1 MTYSSSSSRFSS
13 LDVFRGIAIA
23 GMLLVNQSGL
33 VKDAYPQLLHADWH
47 GWTLAD
53 LVFPFFLFVLGA
65 SMAFSMARHTASL
78 TQPKRAVYLKIL
90 RRSAILFGLGLFL
103 NGFWSYN
110 FSTLRVMGILQRISL
125 TYLASAFVILKLPR
139 KSQWGL
145 TGLLLVG
152 YWLALSFVPVPE
164 FGAGNLTRTGNFG
177 AYIDRLI
184 IGSSHLYVGDQFNSM
199 GDPEGLF
206 STLPAIATVLLGY
219 FAGDWIRKRG
229 SGLKIKTSRQSLA
242 LASYGLISTG
252 LGLLWSLWF
261 PINKKLWTS
270 SYVLFTVGISLILLA
285 VCYELIEVRRIRLW
299 SKPFEVLGLN
309 SLAVFI
315 ASVLMIKVLVLTKL
329 GSGDDAI
336 NAFTW
341 LFQNLFLTWT
351 SPDFGSFLFAFLT
364 LCFWWIVAYV
374 FYRQQWFFKI

>member
-1 MTYSSSSSRFSS
+1 MAYSSSRFSS

-23 GMLLVNQSGL
+23 GMLLVNQAGL
-33 VKDAYPQLLHADWH
+33 VKESYPQLKHADWH

-65 SMAFSMARHTASL
+65 AMAFSLARHTASL
-78 TQPKRAVYLKIL
+78 TQPKRAVYLRVL
-90 RRSAILFGLGLFL
+90 RRSLVLFGLGLLL

-110 FSTLRVMGILQRISL
+110 FSTLRVMGVLQRISL
-125 TYLASAFVILKLPR
+125 TYFVAALVILKLPR
-139 KSQWGL
+139 KSQWGV

-152 YWLALSFVPVPE
+152 YWLALSFIPVPG
-164 FGAGNLTRTGNFG
+164 FGAGDLTRTGNFG

-184 IGSSHLYVGDQFNSM
+184 IGTSHLYAGDQFNFM

-219 FAGDWIRKRG
+219 FAGDWLRKRG
-229 SGLKIKTSRQSLA
+229 SGLKIKTSRQSFTLTV
-242 LASYGLISTG
+242 YGLISLG
-252 LGLLWSLWF
+252 LGLFWSLWF

-285 VCYELIEVRRIRLW
+285 ACYELIEVRRLRLW

-309 SLAVFI
+309 SIAIFV
-315 ASVLMIKVLVLTKL
+315 ASVLVIKILVLTQW
-329 GSGDDAI
+329 GAGENAI
-336 NAFTW
+336 NAFNW
-341 LFQNLFLTWT
+341 VFQNWFLSWT
-351 SPDFGSFLFAFLT
+351 SPDLGAFLFAVLT
-364 LCFWWIVAYV
+364 LCFWWLVAYGL
-374 FYRQQWFFKI
+374 YRQQWFFKI

>member
-1 MTYSSSSSRFSS
+1 MTYSYSLQRFSS

-23 GMLLVNQSGL
+23 GMLLVNKSGL
-33 VKDAYPQLLHADWH
+33 VKEAYPQLQHADWH
-47 GWTLAD
+47 GWTFAD

-65 SMAFSMARHTASL
+65 AMAFSLARHTASL

-90 RRSAILFGLGLFL
+90 RRSIVLFGLGLFL

-125 TYLASAFVILKLPR
+125 TYLASALVILKLSR
-139 KSQWGL
+139 KGQLGV
-145 TGLLLVG
+145 TGCLLVG
-152 YWLALSFVPVPE
+152 YWLALSFIPVPE

-177 AYIDRLI
+177 AYVDRLI
-184 IGSSHLYVGDQFNSM
+184 IGTSHLYAGDQFNYM

-206 STLPAIATVLLGY
+206 STLPAIATVLFGY

-229 SGLKIKTSRQSLA
+229 SGLKIKTSRQSLTLA
-242 LASYGLISTG
+242 LYGLISTG
-252 LGLLWSLWF
+252 LGLFWSLWF

-285 VCYELIEVRRIRLW
+285 ACYELIEVRRIRLW

-309 SLAVFI
+309 SIAIFI
-315 ASVLMIKVLVLTKL
+315 ASVLVIKVLVLTKL
-329 GSGDDAI
+329 GSGEDAI

-341 LFQNLFLTWT
+341 LFKALFLTWT
-351 SPDFGSFLFAFLT
+351 SPAFGSFLFAFLT
-364 LCFWWIVAYV
+364 LCFWWIVAYGL
-374 FYRQQWFFKI
+374 YRQQWFFKI